1 MPRHVAVV
9 FVHGIFAEGFS
20 YAEPMRKGLLRLLP
34 RELQSCVT
42 FDSVFWAQEVR
53 GRQRKLMQNVRAH
66 TDVVDNHLRR
76 FLIEG
81 LGDAAAYQKTRHR
94 ENSMYYDV
102 HASIGHVLDRMN
114 LPGRGDQPLVF
125 IGHSLGCHIISSFV
139 WDLNKLKQRTAADI
153 QSEPDEAIRREWKAL
168 QPPDAAA
175 DHKGASPFRRLDTLA
190 GFVTLGSNMPLFTFT
205 FGPDRVF
212 PITQSPPGTGL
223 KPAFPGAGLP
233 QPLFDKARW
242 LNFYSKR
249 DLLGFPLKPLN
260 PAYGS
265 EPRLHDIAVRTETLA
280 SRTVPYWS
288 HLKAHTNYWKNPT
301 VVQHTATLIREIAE
315 TGA

>member
-1 MPRHVAVV
+1 MPRHVAVI

-20 YAEPMRKGLLRLLP
+20 YAEPMRAGVLRLLP
-34 RELQSCVT
+34 RELQPYVT
-42 FDSVFWAQEVR
+42 FDSVFWAHEVR
-53 GRQRKLMQNVRAH
+53 GRQRTLMQNVRAH
-66 TDVVDNHLRR
+66 ADVVDNHLRR

-102 HASIGHVLDRMN
+102 HASIGKVLDRMDV
-114 LPGRGDQPLVF
+114 PGRAEQPLVF

-153 QSEPDEAIRREWKAL
+153 QSEPDEAIRREWKAV
-168 QPPDAAA
+168 QPPDAATS
-175 DHKGASPFRRLDTLA
+175 HKGASPFRRLDTLA
-190 GFVTLGSNMPLFTFT
+190 GLVTLGSNMPLFTFT
-205 FGPDRVF
+205 FGPDRVY
-212 PITQSPPGTGL
+212 PITAAPPGRDL
-223 KPAFPGAGLP
+223 KPAFPGAALP
-233 QPLFDKARW
+233 QPLYDKARW

-260 PAYGS
+260 PAYSS
-265 EPRLHDIAVRTETLA
+265 EQRLHDISVRTETLT

-288 HLKAHTNYWKNPT
+288 HLKAHTGYWTNPT
-301 VVQHTATLIREIAE
+301 VLRETATLIREIAE
-315 TGA
+315 TGS